1 MTKRNWFTK
10 TSLAVLLSTSL
21 LLIGESGQALASTS
35 NTVSTQS
42 SSIGQKI
49 IKAGEKYLGTPY
61 KYASSR
67 YDKSTM
73 DCSEFTMW
81 AYKEGAGIDI
91 GKGGARSQY
100 KQGTKIK
107 RSQLRVGDLVF
118 FSTKATMKY
127 PKSSINR
134 IGHVGIYAGNNK
146 VLHTYGA
153 GGVRYS
159 NMASGWWDDHYVG
172 AVRISK

>member
-1 MTKRNWFTK
+1 MTKRNWLLK
-10 TSLAVLLSTSL
+10 TTLAVLLSTSMVA
-21 LLIGESGQALASTS
+21 IGEPGQASALTI
-35 NTVSTQS
+35 TQ
-42 SSIGQKI
+42 GKQV

-67 YDKSTM
+67 YTKSTM

-81 AYKEGAGIDI
+81 AYKEGVNIDL

-100 KQGTKIK
+100 KKGTRIK
-107 RSQLRVGDLVF
+107 RSELRVGDLVF
-118 FSTKATMKY
+118 FSTGATMKY
-127 PKSSINR
+127 AKGTIER

-146 VLHTYGA
+146 VLHTYGK

-159 NMASGWWDDHYVG
+159 SMADGWWDDHYE
-172 AVRISK
+172 AAARFTK